1 MSTLCQYDLIL
12 AQIANQSH
20 LKQKFSTYYSIY
32 NILDSH
38 PVIFQSNTNQ
48 DTGMEEICRWNSS
61 LKSLDFKYRD
71 YLGGSSPIR

>member
-12 AQIANQSH
+12 TQIANQSH

-38 PVIFQSNTNQ
+38 AVIIQSNTNQ
-48 DTGMEEICRWNSS
+48 DGVMEEICRGN
-61 LKSLDFKYRD
+61 
-71 YLGGSSPIR
+71 

>member
-12 AQIANQSH
+12 TQIANQSH

-38 PVIFQSNTNQ
+38 AVIIQSNINQ
-48 DTGMEEICRWNSS
+48 DGGMEEICRGN
-61 LKSLDFKYRD
+61 
-71 YLGGSSPIR
+71 